1 MSFQDKTLTCRDC
14 GREFIWTAG
23 EQEFYAARGLQNA
36 PTRCPEDRAARRAGG
51 GGGGGSY
58 GNRGGGGGGGG
69 GGDGGGGGGYGG
81 PPEMFTP
88 ARSNCGRAARGPFQP
103 PRGKTADCSACLQP
117 RRPAPRH

>member
-51 GGGGGSY
+51 GGGGSSY
-58 GNRGGGGGGGG
+58 GNRGGGGGGY
-69 GGDGGGGGGYGG
+69 GGGGGGGG
-81 PPEMFTP
+81 ESGNRGQHT
-88 ARSNCGRAARGPFQP
+88 ATRSQRRREDRGPFQ
-103 PRGKTADCSACLQP
+103 
-117 RRPAPRH
+117 APRHKPPLGPTRLQRRHP

>member
-51 GGGGGSY
+51 GGGGSY
-58 GNRGGGGGGGG
+58 GSRGGSGGR
-69 GGDGGGGGGYGG
+69 GGYGG
-81 PPEMFTP
+81 PREGFTAP
-88 ARSNCGRAARGPFQP
+88 CSNCGRQARAPFQP
-103 PRGKTADCSACLQP
+103 PGDNAADCRP
-117 RRPAPRH
+117 RL

>member
-51 GGGGGSY
+51 GGGGSY
-58 GNRGGGGGGGG
+58 GSRGGS
-69 GGDGGGGGGYGG
+69 GGGGGYGG
-81 PPEMFTP
+81 PRGVVSPTF
-88 ARSNCGRAARGPFQP
+88 RQFGRDGPVPFS
-103 PRGKTADCSACLQP
+103 RRADK
-117 RRPAPRH
+117 RPYC